1 MQKMKLWDNVRIL
14 DGQARKNTNLLQ
26 AQGLDK
32 QITEIET
39 EKQKF
44 EDTENSSV
52 EELAKLRPS
61 NDKKQDQPEINEEKR
76 VKQKTDEQKEPVV
89 AE

>member
-52 EELAKLRPS
+52 EELAKLTS